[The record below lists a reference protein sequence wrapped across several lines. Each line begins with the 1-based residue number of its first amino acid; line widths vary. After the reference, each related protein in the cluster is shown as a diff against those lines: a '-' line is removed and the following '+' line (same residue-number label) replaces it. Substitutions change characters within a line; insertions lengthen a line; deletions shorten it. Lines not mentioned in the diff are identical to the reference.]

1 MSTEHEDLE
10 RTHIHAYAAMDDGDL
25 NDAVTHFNL
34 LLQHHPDNPF
44 YHYMR
49 GLALKYQMD
58 WAGSLR
64 DNLRAIELSEQF
76 SQAQH
81 WNAAIAATGLGE
93 WATVRK
99 LWAACNITLP
109 EGDGA
114 IDGDFGV
121 AVVRLN
127 PWSTGETVFM
137 HRIDP
142 VRARILNVPLPESG
156 HRFGDIVLHDGAAT
170 GARFDGER
178 EVHVFNELERLL
190 PSEFQTFVVFVRA
203 DSRED
208 IDALIRATAPGI
220 GYAEDWTRSVRHY
233 CLRCSYGAPHTH
245 AQVQEENPQWQ
256 PERNLGIAAQSHLSV
271 EKLLEDWVAGHP
283 GRQLDAIETRECAA
297 PAREDGHA
305 WWLSPD
311 DAGEDDDAP
320 SDEEE

>member
-1 MSTEHEDLE
+1 MTSEHPDLE
-10 RTHIHAYAAMDDGDL
+10 NIHNRAYAAVDDGDL
-25 NDAVTHFNL
+25 NDAIKHFDI

-64 DNLRAIELSEQF
+64 DNLRAIELAEEF

-81 WNAAIAATGLGE
+81 WNAAIAATGLDQ
-93 WATVRK
+93 WATVRE
-99 LWAACNITLP
+99 LWAACNISMP
-109 EGDGA
+109 EGTGP

-137 HRIDP
+137 RRIDP

-203 DSRED
+203 PSRED
-208 IDALIRATAPGI
+208 IDALLRASAPGI
-220 GYAEDWTRSVRHY
+220 GYAEDWTQSIRHY

-245 AQVQEENPQWQ
+245 AQVQDENPQWQ
-256 PERNLGIAAQSHLSV
+256 TERNLGIAAQSHLSV
-271 EKLLEDWVAGHP
+271 EKLLKDWVAGHP
-283 GRQLDAIETRECAA
+283 DRHLDAIETRECA
-297 PAREDGHA
+297 PPVREDGHA
-305 WWLSPD
+305 WWLSPEAED
-311 DAGEDDDAP
+311 EDEDAQG
-320 SDEEE
+320 DEEE